1 MAQLD
6 FQASEEGS
14 STPSTGAAVPKT
26 GRWSYGPGRGEKR
39 ESQAMKCPY
48 CEHEITEFASEYSY
62 AQAEIIVVVMCPHC
76 RKILGIVNHDC
87 ED

>member
-1 MAQLD
+1 MAHLD
-6 FQASEEGS
+6 FAAPEEGFFKFSGRARLSGEQASEEQE
-14 STPSTGAAVPKT
+14 
-26 GRWSYGPGRGEKR
+26 GP
-39 ESQAMKCPY
+39 AMKCPY
-48 CEHEITEFASEYSY
+48 CEHEIAEFASEYSY